1 MSTDESDRA
10 WELSGKRYSA
20 SQDRAAVKPMQEE
33 AQWSKGV
40 AEDLA
45 SDASLIARDETRMIF
60 SEKQSAE
67 VWRARMNREAFGS
80 ADNWDVRQ
88 VRVVRKDAELAE
100 AMREAGITPVQ
111 CGDYYILDADF
122 FERGLALEL
131 LMALRKR
138 IRSLEGPR

>member
-33 AQWSKGV
+33 APWSKGV